1 MKEFSIIKNFPTGNP
16 AAEVAKLALL
26 LVATVVIDALSD
38 VIKESLKEI
47 KDKLA
52 AIGLSFKDFE

>member
-26 LVATVVIDALSD
+26 LVATVVIDSLSD
-38 VIKESLKEI
+38 VIKESLEETKSPLGDVIIKE
-47 KDKLA
+47 A
-52 AIGLSFKDFE
+52 E